1 MLTKWEILICQIEG
15 YLVETKKGEIM
26 IIKHTTL
33 TASLVLALALQ
44 AATVQPLAASDS
56 RFEKVT
62 NESDLLDVLVG
73 KTLTSRDYIFTLNAD
88 YSLEGSY
95 EGRPIRGKWMFILN
109 DAICFDFQTSVH
121 CGTPMVNSGD
131 VTSVRF
137 ERSAK
142 VRNRLYFSN
151 PYPNLLDQ
159 YSVSQ

>member
-1 MLTKWEILICQIEG
+1 M
-15 YLVETKKGEIM
+15 ETKKGEIM

-73 KTLTSRDYIFTLNAD
+73 KTLSSRDYTFTLNAD
-88 YSLEGSY
+88 YSFEGY
-95 EGRPIRGKWMFILN
+95 YQDRPIRGRWMYVSN
-109 DAICFDFQTSVH
+109 DAICFDFATSVH
-121 CGTPMVNSGD
+121 CGAPMANSGD

-137 ERSAK
+137 ERSSK

-151 PYPNLLDQ
+151 PYPNLLAE